1 MGLVMDILSIFHASG
16 LFVLALLL
24 GGMGFFAFIMTPLV
38 FTQLPASTAGS
49 FIRITFPV
57 YSKVMGGLS
66 LIAALMIA
74 PKAESVA
81 LLAVFVFFILAWLIL
96 LPRINYYRDL
106 QLAGNMQA
114 GKPFNILHKLSV
126 LINSMQMITA
136 AVVFI
141 RLVN

>member
-1 MGLVMDILSIFHASG
+1 MDIFSVFHVSG

-38 FTQLPASTAGS
+38 FTQLPASTAGQ
-49 FIRITFPV
+49 FIRISFPV

-66 LIAALMIA
+66 LVAALMVA
-74 PKAESVA
+74 PKTESAA
-81 LLAVFVFFILAWLIL
+81 LLAVCFFFIFAWRVLM
-96 LPRINYYRDL
+96 PRINHYRDL
-106 QLAGNMQA
+106 QLGGNKQA
-114 GKPFNILHKLSV
+114 GKPFDRLHKLSV
-126 LINSMQMITA
+126 LINSLQMMTA

>member
-1 MGLVMDILSIFHASG
+1 METVMDTLSIFHVSG

-38 FTQLPASTAGS
+38 FTQLPASTAGP
-49 FIRITFPV
+49 FIRTTFPV

-74 PKAESVA
+74 PKVESVA
-81 LLAVFVFFILAWLIL
+81 LLVVFVFFILAWFIL
-96 LPRINYYRDL
+96 MPRINYYRDL
-106 QLAGNMQA
+106 QLGGNAQA
-114 GKPFNILHKLSV
+114 GKPFNRLHKLSV
-126 LINSMQMITA
+126 LINSLQMIIA

-141 RLVN
+141 RLIN

>member
-1 MGLVMDILSIFHASG
+1 MDTLSILHVSG

-38 FTQLPASTAGS
+38 FTQLPASTAGP

-66 LIAALMIA
+66 LIAALMIT

-81 LLAVFVFFILAWLIL
+81 LLAVFAFFIVAWLVL
-96 LPRINYYRDL
+96 MPRINHYRDL
-106 QLAGNMQA
+106 QLGGDLQA
-114 GKPFNILHKLSV
+114 EKPFNRLHKLSV
-126 LINSMQMITA
+126 LINSLQMMTA

-141 RLVN
+141 RLIN